1 MHVARQRIISNRSL
15 LQRARESDVPQY
27 ILAKPFTPKMWI
39 PYNFKFAKRVIE
51 PALADTTPSDAR
63 RIDMPLSFARK
74 RSADEMLEV
83 GELVEAE
90 PAAEDQE
97 GQSAEAPEPTTEQGK
112 AVVHKQISKTTNS
125 SKQRRRSWEDTR
137 VQWLG
142 DKVHATLGT
151 LVTNHDASTFF
162 SV

>member
-27 ILAKPFTPKMWI
+27 ILSKPFTPKMWI
-39 PYNFKFAKRVIE
+39 PYNFKFAKRVVTE
-51 PALADTTPSDAR
+51 PTQSDITASDAQR
-63 RIDMPLSFARK
+63 LDAPILSARK

-90 PAAEDQE
+90 REAEVQE
-97 GQSAEAPEPTTEQGK
+97 GQSIGALEPTTEQGK
-112 AVVHKQISKTTNS
+112 EGVVQKQNLKTTNS
-125 SKQRRRSWEDTR
+125 SKQRRRWEDTR

-142 DKVHATLGT
+142 DKVHTTLSIET
-151 LVTNHDASTFF
+151 ANSDAL
-162 SV
+162 